1 MDFIWSPWRYDYLAS
16 AGKKPSS
23 CVFCIGEDRSRD
35 ADRLIVF
42 RGTYNFIILNLFPYT
57 SGHTMVAP
65 YEHLETITA
74 AKTEQLSE
82 MMQFAQRIIRA
93 LQELYKPDGFNI
105 GMNLGQAAGAGIRE
119 HFHLHVVPRWVG
131 DANFMTTVS
140 ETRVL
145 PENLSTTYRKLRE
158 KF

>member
-35 ADRLIVF
+35 AERLVVF

-131 DANFMTTVS
+131 DANFLSVTG

-145 PENLSTTYRKLRE
+145 PEELSRTYERVKSAL
-158 KF
+158 

>member
-35 ADRLIVF
+35 AERLVVF

-65 YEHLETITA
+65 YEHLESITA
-74 AKTEQLSE
+74 AKPEQLSE

-93 LQELYKPDGFNI
+93 LQELYKPDGVNI

-131 DANFMTTVS
+131 DANFISVTG

-145 PENLSTTYRKLRE
+145 PEELSRTYKRVKSAL
-158 KF
+158 